1 MNIEKVCKNV
11 GWDGVSFCCLR
22 CNKAGFT
29 SQAQAVGHQSQCP
42 MNNKNLGA
50 LPQQETVVVPASFG
64 TTLPQYS
71 GGGTTEVVVPAE
83 LDNKAIAR
91 MLIIQSQQIADIKKS
106 MTNEIPHAI
115 AKQQMGFLGISKEGW
130 IIIGVVA
137 LVAYSMGHSSSCRCP
152 VSEGAYRRTGGRL
165 SSIQDKVTDKA
176 ISYGIS
182 RLFK

>member
-29 SQAQAVGHQSQCP
+29 SQAQAVGHQSQCT
-42 MNNKNLGA
+42 MNNKRLGA
-50 LPQQETVVVPASFG
+50 LPQQEVVVPASFG

-83 LDNKAIAR
+83 VDNKAIAR
-91 MLIIQSQQIADIKKS
+91 MLMIQGQQILDIKKYVS
-106 MTNEIPHAI
+106 NEIPHQLANREN
-115 AKQQMGFLGISKEGW
+115 GFLGISKEGW
-130 IIIGVVA
+130 MIIGVVA
-137 LVAYSMGHSSSCRCP
+137 LLAYSMGHSSSCRCP